1 MKNENIEQAKKSCV
15 INFSEDITSKDLHK
29 QGVLFYK
36 IKKIVLKGIASNV
49 KMGPF
54 KATSGVILP
63 YYLNATTN
71 FLDKN
76 IAPLVIEIFIDY
88 LENKIK
94 STIPEEY
101 FKQGKKALI
110 VGMEVAGGIIVS
122 QLASSKSKINEWAD
136 FCYVRKA
143 QKKSGT
149 CQQLEGPNE
158 FTKRNSKSD
167 LLYSIWVDDALST
180 GSSLLEG
187 IQMLK
192 SVYNI
197 DVVSSLYLCDRSKDR
212 KNLSDEKQYLSHE
225 LFEKSK
231 IYAIYDLQ
239 EIDELI
245 EK

>member
-1 MKNENIEQAKKSCV
+1 
-15 INFSEDITSKDLHK
+15 
-29 QGVLFYK
+29 
-36 IKKIVLKGIASNV
+36 
-49 KMGPF
+49 MGPF
-54 KATSGVILP
+54 TATSGVVLP

-76 IAPLVIEIFIDY
+76 VAPLIIQIFVDY

-101 FKQGKKALI
+101 FKKGNKVLI

-122 QLASSKSKINEWAD
+122 QLASSANKKLNEWAD
-136 FCYVRKA
+136 FCYIRKE

-149 CQQLEGPNE
+149 LQQLEGPNE
-158 FTKRNSKSD
+158 FTKRNSEST

-192 SVYNI
+192 EKYNI
-197 DVVSSLYLCDRSKDR
+197 EVLSSLYLCDRSKDR
-212 KNLSDEKQYLSHE
+212 KNLDEKKQYLSHE
-225 LFEKSK
+225 VFEKSK
-231 IYAIYDLQ
+231 IYSIYDL
-239 EIDELI
+239 DEVDALI